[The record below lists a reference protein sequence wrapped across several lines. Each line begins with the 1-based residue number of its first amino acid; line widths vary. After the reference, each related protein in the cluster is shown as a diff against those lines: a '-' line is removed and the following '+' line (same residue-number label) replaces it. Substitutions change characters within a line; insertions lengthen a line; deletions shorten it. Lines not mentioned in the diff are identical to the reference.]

1 MSEPRDI
8 YESLGRPSTLTPLR
22 EFELRQFR
30 EAGATI
36 KECAAYAG
44 ISVTTV
50 YRVLRKQRA
59 KFGLEKLPRR
69 QSARSD
75 AARGIIQ
82 KQE

>member
-1 MSEPRDI
+1 MSEFRDV
-8 YESLGRPSTLTPLR
+8 YETLGRPPKLTAR
-22 EFELRQFR
+22 AEFEIRQNR
-30 EAGATI
+30 EAGASI
-36 KECAAYAG
+36 KYCAIQAG
-44 ISVTTV
+44 VSVTTV